1 MNSLAPGPAQQEEPL
16 SQPGW
21 DAEVSKPSPLVGSV
35 GVAAHPALLLALLGG
50 VIVGSRAILRFLR
63 DPH

>member
-1 MNSLAPGPAQQEEPL
+1 MKSPAPGPAQQEEPL

-35 GVAAHPALLLALLGG
+35 GAAAHPAPLLALLRG
-50 VIVGSRAILRFLR
+50 VVVGSRAILQFLC